1 MPTYRS
7 PALASATAQ
16 DRQGREGY
24 DNFGRERVSL
34 PPLMNIERMA
44 DGFGPKV
51 SPTRRA
57 SRQYNRTEAPTEA
70 DIRDRRA
77 MLMEGRRWIL
87 DMLDDTT
94 AMIRELD
101 NATLRPAMNG
111 NSYGVGPVH

>member
-1 MPTYRS
+1 
-7 PALASATAQ
+7 
-16 DRQGREGY
+16 
-24 DNFGRERVSL
+24 
-34 PPLMNIERMA
+34 
-44 DGFGPKV
+44 
-51 SPTRRA
+51 
-57 SRQYNRTEAPTEA
+57 
-70 DIRDRRA
+70 